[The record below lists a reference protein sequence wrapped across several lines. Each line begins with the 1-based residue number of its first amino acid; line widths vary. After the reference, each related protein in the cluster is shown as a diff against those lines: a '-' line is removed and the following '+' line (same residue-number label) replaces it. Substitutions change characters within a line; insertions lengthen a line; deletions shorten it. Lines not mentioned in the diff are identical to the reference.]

1 VSEKVG
7 RASAEKGEKNMSLA
21 KAKLTTTQIVIV
33 ALTVIT
39 ALLHLV
45 LGLGMLGDTLG
56 ILFILNFVGYI
67 VLVAALYFVPQLAD
81 RRSLIRYALIAFTAV
96 TVIAW
101 IFMGT
106 RGPGAYVDKVI
117 EVVLIV
123 LLFQESRA

>member
-1 VSEKVG
+1 
-7 RASAEKGEKNMSLA
+7 MSLA

-96 TVIAW
+96 TVLAW
-101 IFMGT
+101 VFMEGI
-106 RGPGAYVDKVI
+106 RGPVAYVDKVI

>member
-1 VSEKVG
+1 
-7 RASAEKGEKNMSLA
+7 MSLA

-45 LGLGMLGDTLG
+45 LGIGMLGDTLG

-101 IFMGT
+101 IFMGA